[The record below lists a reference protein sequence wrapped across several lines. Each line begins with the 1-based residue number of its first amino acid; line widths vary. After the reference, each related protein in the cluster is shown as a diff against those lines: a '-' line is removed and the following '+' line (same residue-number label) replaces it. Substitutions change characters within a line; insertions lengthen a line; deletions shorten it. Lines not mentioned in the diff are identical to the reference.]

1 MTTETRQV
9 ACFCE
14 ATFDAD
20 IPTTADIAGDPGIE
34 DLILDGSFM
43 SFTCPACAKRLTPE
57 YPFRLTGVRCVGEI
71 FLVPEADRSAYAR
84 GRLGYSVGHPGRIA
98 IGFPELMEKVV
109 IFGRGLDDRVI
120 EIMKY
125 YLLTG
130 AAAGGEE
137 IADRDV
143 VIVYR
148 GGEQGRHLFNIMGM
162 KEGEI
167 GVARLAEGLYAK
179 IAANLEQR
187 VKEEPFRDFCEPPW
201 VSLRKPAEGSA

>member
-1 MTTETRQV
+1 
-9 ACFCE
+9 
-14 ATFDAD
+14 
-20 IPTTADIAGDPGIE
+20 
-34 DLILDGSFM
+34 M
-43 SFTCPACAKRLTPE
+43 SVTCPACAKRLTPE

-71 FLVPEADRSAYAR
+71 FLVPETDRSAYAR

-148 GGEQGRHLFNIMGM
+148 GGEAGRHLFNIMGM

-187 VKEEPFRDFCEPPW
+187 VKEEPFRDFCAPPW
-201 VSLRKPAEGSA
+201 VSLRKPAEGLT